1 MNVLAFDT
9 CLGAVSAAV
18 RWRTARGEWM
28 VREAYEACSAG
39 HAERLLPMITEI
51 MDGAG
56 LEFSAIDRI
65 AVTLGPGT
73 FTGVRSGIAAA
84 RAFALAMGKP
94 VVGMTSLAVMADR
107 ARLLLGP
114 RGEGR
119 LLAVAVDARRGMVYA
134 QLFGDQTDATGIPRL
149 MTPEQAAKAM
159 GQRSVLIAGSGAA
172 AVASL
177 AGPQAEACLPDLQ
190 PHARMLA
197 MAASSLPPLEHVVP
211 LYLRQPDA
219 KPSSILSAVPP

>member
-1 MNVLAFDT
+1 
-9 CLGAVSAAV
+9 
-18 RWRTARGEWM
+18 
-28 VREAYEACSAG
+28 
-39 HAERLLPMITEI
+39 
-51 MDGAG
+51 
-56 LEFSAIDRI
+56 
-65 AVTLGPGT
+65 
-73 FTGVRSGIAAA
+73 
-84 RAFALAMGKP
+84 
-94 VVGMTSLAVMADR
+94 
-107 ARLLLGP
+107 
-114 RGEGR
+114 
-119 LLAVAVDARRGMVYA
+119 MVYA
-134 QLFGDQTDATGIPRL
+134 QLFGDQTDATGTPRL

-197 MAASSLPPLEHVVP
+197 TAASSLPPLEHVVP